1 MLQKDLILYT
11 DRETN
16 YNNVLLNGTLMRHKM
31 RSIRSVKHQ
40 LGIESQTQRKCVS
53 RFLIRAKLW
62 RLLGRLLGKPIESQ
76 TQRKCVSRFL
86 IKRYLGRLLGRP
98 LGIPNATQMC
108 VAFFNQEISW

>member
-1 MLQKDLILYT
+1 MSRVPDKGNATQMC
-11 DRETN
+11 
-16 YNNVLLNGTLMRHKM
+16 VAF
-31 RSIRSVKHQ
+31 KH
-40 LGIESQTQRKCVS
+40 LG
-53 RFLIRAKLW
+53 

-108 VAFFNQEISW
+108 VAFFYQSKAVG